1 MQLAFQNG
9 QMRLIDNINSLLG
22 EDLKGTLKPGS
33 KLKIAA
39 SCFSI
44 SSAVCRPQ
52 ALRAVFRDPGF
63 ASDSVKQRRA
73 GVQALRRLLKSRH

>member
-1 MQLAFQNG
+1 
-9 QMRLIDNINSLLG
+9 MRLIDNINSLLG

-44 SSAVCRPQ
+44 YAFEALKELSWRRSTPCSSSLPRRPSFPTDE
-52 ALRAVFRDPGF
+52 ATPIEVREAARVPYPK
-63 ASDSVKQRRA
+63 A
-73 GVQALRRLLKSRH
+73 